1 MGGLQSQRCTVVRKR
16 LLEGNYDFVII
27 HYTAFISV
35 HACADIYEHVC
46 WRGVYSKQYFIF
58 HYRGGIVLKGA
69 SFAVNKVVKQL
80 VIFFSFL
87 PP

>member
-27 HYTAFISV
+27 HYTAFSV
-35 HACADIYEHVC
+35 CLSVCVYVDIYEDAC
-46 WRGVYSKQYFIF
+46 RPACVYSKQYFIF

-69 SFAVNKVVKQL
+69 SFVVNKVV
-80 VIFFSFL
+80 
-87 PP
+87 